1 MKKLVIFGFILI
13 ALNGC
18 AELLNLLKMSSIK
31 KPTAQITNTK
41 VSGLSFSEID
51 LMFDVK
57 IDNPNNVAVD
67 LAGLDYNLKINNNA
81 LVNGDQKEP
90 LSINAMASSDL
101 KIPISINYNDLYQAI
116 KSLKEQD
123 NSQFDFTGGLSF
135 NLPVLGDVRV
145 PISASGNIPLLK
157 LPKIKVNKVALK
169 SYSWSSASLEL
180 DMEISNNAGMNL
192 VFDKLN
198 YGLAIAGQ
206 SWVDGILTEKI
217 SLNPNGEKNVK
228 IPFKLNFIEMGRSL
242 YDIIVGDEELN
253 YSLEGSADVLIDHP
267 LFKKET
273 FEFKDLSKIKIF
285 K

>member
-13 ALNGC
+13 ALSGC

-31 KPTAQITNTK
+31 KPTAQITDTK

-90 LSINAMASSDL
+90 LSINAMGSSDL
-101 KIPISINYNDLYQAI
+101 KIPVSINYNDLYQAI

-123 NSQFDFTGGLSF
+123 DSEFAFTGGLSF
-135 NLPVLGDVRV
+135 NLPVLGNVRV
-145 PISASGNIPLLK
+145 PISASGTIPLLK

-206 SWVDGILTEKI
+206 SWVDGIITEKI
-217 SLNPNGEKNVK
+217 SLNPNGKKNVK

-253 YSLEGSADVLIDHP
+253 YSLEGSADVLIDNP